1 MTPNRKKVINTNKDA
16 ELRAIEFEAL
26 VNEAQIICI
35 EVQGMKYENE
45 ERKVLGQSMAYVEDS
60 FLIMAEKLRKV
71 TENMRNLAR
80 L

>member
-1 MTPNRKKVINTNKDA
+1 MDPDKS

-35 EVQGMKYENE
+35 EVQGMKYKNE
-45 ERKVLGQSMAYVEDS
+45 QRKLSGQRMAYLEDP
-60 FLIMAEKLRKV
+60 FYEQAEKLKKV
-71 TENMRNLAR
+71 TEKMRGLGR

>member
-1 MTPNRKKVINTNKDA
+1 MDPDKST
-16 ELRAIEFEAL
+16 LRAIEFEAL

-45 ERKVLGQSMAYVEDS
+45 QRKLLGENMAYLEDS
-60 FLIMAEKLRKV
+60 FHDQAEKLKKV
-71 TENMRNLAR
+71 TKRMRKLGK